1 MKFFKRFTFFCTIVF
16 LLSACATTPDVT
28 EEKKIPPEKK
38 PPTEE
43 EVKNAADIFNRILEV
58 IVSTEDRQSVLPEVE
73 GMYMEIV
80 DNYPNLMLAEESLWR
95 VITMNIE
102 EYNPPR
108 IERAEKLYHEF
119 HKKYPGSPFN
129 IYLEQSFGQFY
140 YLNKIWDK
148 LMRFFTPQIKGFIQ
162 SGKLTNPYP
171 MFMYSEAKFNLGDL
185 VEAEKGY
192 KIVIEFFP
200 HTSEGK
206 TSKNRLREIQ
216 DKKQI
221 PKGSSTGGT

>member
-1 MKFFKRFTFFCTIVF
+1 MKVKNSCLYLVVVLF
-16 LLSACATTPDVT
+16 LFSACATTPEVT
-28 EEKKIPPEKK
+28 EEKKMPPEKK

-43 EVKNAADIFNRILEV
+43 QAKNALDIFNRILEV
-58 IVSTEDRQSVLPEVE
+58 IGNAEDRLSVLPEIE

-80 DNYPNLMLAEESLWR
+80 DNHPNLILAEESLWR

-108 IERAEKLYHEF
+108 YERAEKLYQEF
-119 HKKYPGSPFN
+119 RKRHPGSPFN
-129 IYLEQSFGQFY
+129 IYLEESFGRFY
-140 YLNKIWDK
+140 YSNKMWDK

-162 SGKLTNPYP
+162 TGKLSNPYP
-171 MFMYSEAKFNLGDL
+171 MFMYSEAKFNLGDI

-192 KIVIEFFP
+192 KIVVEFFP
-200 HTSEGK
+200 HTTEGK
-206 TSKNRLREIQ
+206 TSKDRLKEIQ